1 MSAIPVHQL
10 AAGVIRFA
18 VHLQPRASD
27 TAIVG
32 LHGDALKVR
41 VQAPPVDGAAN
52 DALVEL
58 LARLLHLRS
67 SDVRIVAGQTS
78 RRKVVEVRGST
89 PERIML
95 LANA

>member
-1 MSAIPVHQL
+1 MSAIPVQQL

-41 VQAPPVDGAAN
+41 VQAAPVDGAAN

-58 LARLLHLRS
+58 LARLLDLRS

-78 RRKVVEVRGST
+78 RRKVVEVRGTT

-95 LANA
+95 LAKA

>member
-1 MSAIPVHQL
+1 MSAIPVQQL

-58 LARLLHLRS
+58 LARLLDLRS

-78 RRKVVEVRGST
+78 RRKVVEVRGTT

-95 LANA
+95 LAKA